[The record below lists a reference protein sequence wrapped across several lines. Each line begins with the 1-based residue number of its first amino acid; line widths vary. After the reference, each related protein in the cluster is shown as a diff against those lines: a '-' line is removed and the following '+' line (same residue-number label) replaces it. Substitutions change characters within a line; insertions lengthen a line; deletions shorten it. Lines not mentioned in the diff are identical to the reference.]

1 MIEEGRAAPDFELPD
16 QDGEPARLS
25 DFRGRTV
32 VLYFYPRADTP
43 GCTAQACGIRD
54 HAADYAA
61 ASAVVLGVLPDAPER
76 LRRFADKHGLPF
88 TLLGD
93 PGHEVLQAYG
103 VWKEKRMYGR
113 TGFGVERTTYVI
125 DGDGIVR
132 RALPKVRPKEHDELV
147 LGVLRELE
155 RAGARG

>member
-1 MIEEGRAAPDFELPD
+1 
-16 QDGEPARLS
+16 
-25 DFRGRTV
+25 
-32 VLYFYPRADTP
+32 
-43 GCTAQACGIRD
+43 
-54 HAADYAA
+54 
-61 ASAVVLGVLPDAPER
+61 
-76 LRRFADKHGLPF
+76 
-88 TLLGD
+88 
-93 PGHEVLQAYG
+93 
-103 VWKEKRMYGR
+103 MYGR